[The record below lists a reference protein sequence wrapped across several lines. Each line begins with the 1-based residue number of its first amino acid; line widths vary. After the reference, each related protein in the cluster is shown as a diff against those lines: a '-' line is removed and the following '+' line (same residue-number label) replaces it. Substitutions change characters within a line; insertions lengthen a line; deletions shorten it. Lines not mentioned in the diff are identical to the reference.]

1 MSVPLLG
8 FVNRL
13 LMTTTVL
20 HLSDKRKLFK
30 TELTPII
37 QNYSQMSHSQLFT
50 RNHFDKTC

>member
-1 MSVPLLG
+1 
-8 FVNRL
+8 
-13 LMTTTVL
+13 MTTTVL